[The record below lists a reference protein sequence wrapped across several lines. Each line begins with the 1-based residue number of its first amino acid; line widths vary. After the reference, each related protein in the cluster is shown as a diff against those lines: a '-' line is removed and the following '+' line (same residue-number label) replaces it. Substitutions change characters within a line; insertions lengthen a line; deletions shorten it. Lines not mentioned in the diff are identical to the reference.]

1 VRTITR
7 SGLAGALFLASVLAF
22 FAGCFYAGKP
32 EVVVYVSED
41 QIFSEAI
48 LKDFEREMGIAV
60 RAVFDTEEAKST
72 GVTNRLLAEE
82 RNPQA
87 DVYWA
92 NEPIRAEALKLKGI
106 SAPYAS
112 PSAGGIPP
120 AFRDPEHH
128 WTGFSARARLLIVN
142 TRVRQRP
149 SSISAY
155 LDPQFAGRAAIA
167 NPLFGTTTAH
177 AAALFALWGEAKA
190 KAFFDAMKVN
200 RVRVTTSNG
209 DSADLVAAGEADFAL
224 VDSDDAFNREKQGR
238 PVVAVVPDQAPDQPG
253 VLLLPNVA
261 LLLKGAP
268 HAENGTRLIDYLLSK
283 ETERKLAFA
292 DCAQI
297 PLHAGVETPPNVPR
311 IEGLKLMPID
321 VPLVARTMEAVQ
333 PYLKAWA
340 GS

>member
-1 VRTITR
+1 
-7 SGLAGALFLASVLAF
+7 LAGALLLAAGSAF
-22 FAGCFYAGKP
+22 FASCFSAGKS

-41 QIFSEAI
+41 QVFSEPI
-48 LKDFEREMGIAV
+48 LKDFERERGIAV

-72 GVTNRLLAEE
+72 GVMNRLLAEE

-92 NEPIRAEALKLKGI
+92 NEPIRAEALKLKGMC
-106 SAPYAS
+106 APYAS
-112 PSAGGIPP
+112 PSAEGIPP
-120 AFRDPEHH
+120 GFRDPEHQ

-155 LDPQFAGRAAIA
+155 LDPQFAGQAAIA

-209 DSADLVAAGEADFAL
+209 DSADLVAAGESDFAL
-224 VDSDDAFNREKQGR
+224 VDSDDAFNRQKQGR
-238 PVVAVVPDQAPDQPG
+238 PVVAVVPDQAPDQSG
-253 VLLLPNVA
+253 VCF
-261 LLLKGAP
+261 
-268 HAENGTRLIDYLLSK
+268 RMRRFS
-283 ETERKLAFA
+283 
-292 DCAQI
+292 
-297 PLHAGVETPPNVPR
+297 
-311 IEGLKLMPID
+311 
-321 VPLVARTMEAVQ
+321 
-333 PYLKAWA
+333 
-340 GS
+340 